1 MHGVKG
7 VAVTNCTFEHLGLT
21 GVLADAGSQGVNV
34 TDSTFIDTSGSA
46 ISVGNVTEAILSPAK
61 QDSDFVIA
69 NNFIRDTGAE
79 YHGCAG
85 IVAGYV
91 VRAAIEHND
100 IANTSNG
107 AICLGWGW
115 GAKNTMHSNRVNY
128 NKIARSNTELFDCG
142 SIYTLSMQ
150 PGSEVAY
157 NYIENQVLLF
167 GSLYHDASSGGFH
180 THHNVVVGGPMWL
193 YLRVGARSGCYF
205 EYIQLFG
212 GALSQLFWRDLTS

>member
-1 MHGVKG
+1 M
-7 VAVTNCTFEHLGLT
+7 F
-21 GVLADAGSQGVNV
+21 
-34 TDSTFIDTSGSA
+34 
-46 ISVGNVTEAILSPAK
+46 
-61 QDSDFVIA
+61 QDSDFQLS
-69 NNFIRDTGAE
+69 NNHIRDTGAE
-79 YHGCAG
+79 FHGCAG

-91 VRAAIEHND
+91 VRADINHND

-115 GAKNTMHSNRVNY
+115 GANNTMHSNKVNY
-128 NKIARSNTELFDCG
+128 NKITRSNTELFDCG

-180 THHNVVVGGPMWL
+180 THDNVVVGGPMWL
-193 YLRVGARSGCYF
+193 YLQWGTMGPVHDIRVEDNYHDQLIAGGCATPEHKATCPHNLTLKGNVLVPKGAAWPAAAKAIEAKAG
-205 EYIQLFG
+205 I
-212 GALSQLFWRDLTS
+212 TTP